1 MEAANMSLLS
11 SFTKKVMAKPRH
23 VLAPAAEL
31 RMKPSAT
38 ACELCVNRRHA
49 NPPLQSQVVLTFG
62 MLQHKD
68 HREVGSER
76 KCDVPDEQEASIQ
89 VGRER
94 RNKMGTIF

>member
-1 MEAANMSLLS
+1 MNSITPAEAAMEAANMSLLS

-38 ACELCVNRRHA
+38 ACEL
-49 NPPLQSQVVLTFG
+49 FG